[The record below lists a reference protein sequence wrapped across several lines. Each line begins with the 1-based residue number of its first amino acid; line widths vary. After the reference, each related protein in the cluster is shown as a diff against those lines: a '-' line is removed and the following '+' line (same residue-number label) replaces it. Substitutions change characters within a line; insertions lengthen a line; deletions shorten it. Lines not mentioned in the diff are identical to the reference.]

1 MLVLASSN
9 LAWLILINVFTSVLF
24 LFVHLLKNIALI
36 AKEGSADMR
45 VFDKD
50 NGYDLYPCC
59 SDPKSHLLKLFLE
72 IIIQLNAS
80 RAEEYLC
87 PDFEFKRLLLDMG
100 TPRV

>member
-1 MLVLASSN
+1 MFSPVYSY
-9 LAWLILINVFTSVLF
+9 
-24 LFVHLLKNIALI
+24 FVDLLKNIALI

-100 TPRV
+100 TFRM